1 MAFGNPAPLGLLAFG
16 LTTFI
21 LSCYNAEIFGAHDTT
36 PVNVVVGVAV
46 FYGGAAQFVAGMW
59 ALGSGNTFAATA
71 FASYGGFWLSY
82 AALLIPGFGVG
93 SAFSTDQ
100 DAEDLSHAIAI
111 FLLAWT
117 ILTVMLL
124 VASFQTTAGL
134 AILFVFLTTTFLL
147 LTIAEYKNSNR
158 VKRAAGFFGIFTAII
173 AFYNGLAGILASQ
186 NPPLIT
192 LPDLKLHSE

>member
-21 LSCYNAEIFGAHDTT
+21 LSCYNAVIFGAPDTT

-82 AALLIPGFGVG
+82 AALLIPGFGVA
-93 SAFSTDQ
+93 SAFSSVTDPKIVTN
-100 DAEDLSHAIAI
+100 AIAI

-124 VASFQTTAGL
+124 VASFRTTAGL
-134 AILFVFLTTTFLL
+134 AVLFVFLTTTFVL
-147 LTIAEYKNSNR
+147 LTIAEYNQSNR
-158 VKRAAGFFGIFTAII
+158 VKRAAGFFGIFTAFF
-173 AFYNGLAGILASQ
+173 AFYNGLAGVLASQ
-186 NPPLIT
+186 NIT
-192 LPDLKLHSE
+192 LPDFKLSSE